1 MKKRPT
7 PQKKSSALDKPRHYT
22 AQDLFSETLPPVEA
36 ASWPNDN
43 TRAYEALQALLTG
56 PQNQADYRDG
66 WRLAASVKLLEYGGW
81 AFCKR
86 DIRRP
91 HCRSTI
97 TEYALDRQHPAT
109 AAALNARQQ
118 RGSISLGSLVVFAS
132 ASVTAAVV
140 AAFARLL
147 GVM

>member
-7 PQKKSSALDKPRHYT
+7 PKKKSSALDKPRHYN
-22 AQDLFSETLPPVEA
+22 AQDLFPETLPPVEA

-66 WRLAASVKLLEYGGW
+66 W

-86 DIRRP
+86 DIRRS

-109 AAALNARQQ
+109 AAALQARQQ
-118 RGSISLGSLVVFAS
+118 RGSISLDSLVVFAS

-140 AAFARLL
+140 AVFVRLL
-147 GVM
+147 GVL